1 MHVPYCKTN
10 LRARSAR
17 GRALLAPR
25 PRRVE
30 LAAQHLQH
38 LRVAGCRGDRR
49 GLDSLFYEWDRVLRP
64 GGYVVVNDW
73 KLHGWQGGAAA
84 DGVQARFEAIAARLG
99 WEQKMLKRT
108 PSSLYFCYKKP
119 LARRELG
126 PLLPPLK

>member
-17 GRALLAPR
+17 
-25 PRRVE
+25 
-30 LAAQHLQH
+30 
-38 LRVAGCRGDRR
+38 
-49 GLDSLFYEWDRVLRP
+49 
-64 GGYVVVNDW
+64 
-73 KLHGWQGGAAA
+73 GWQGGAAA

>member
-1 MHVPYCKTN
+1 MC
-10 LRARSAR
+10 SAR
-17 GRALLAPR
+17 KP
-25 PRRVE
+25 
-30 LAAQHLQH
+30 
-38 LRVAGCRGDRR
+38 
-49 GLDSLFYEWDRVLRP
+49 LFYEWDRVLRP

-84 DGVQARFEAIAARLG
+84 DGVQARFEAIVARLG

>member
-1 MHVPYCKTN
+1 M
-10 LRARSAR
+10 LELD
-17 GRALLAPR
+17 LLSRMPFPNGQFDAVHSRLSGPR
-25 PRRVE
+25 F
-30 LAAQHLQH
+30 AHSNAS
-38 LRVAGCRGDRR
+38 
-49 GLDSLFYEWDRVLRP
+49 LDSLFYEWDRVLRP

>member
-1 MHVPYCKTN
+1 M
-10 LRARSAR
+10 LRNINPIDLMRLPLLQESSHQVGAVSPDHHRVDRPLAKLVYVRDVVGAR
-17 GRALLAPR
+17 
-25 PRRVE
+25 
-30 LAAQHLQH
+30 
-38 LRVAGCRGDRR
+38 
-49 GLDSLFYEWDRVLRP
+49 LRP

>member
-1 MHVPYCKTN
+1 M
-10 LRARSAR
+10 LRNINPIDLMRLP
-17 GRALLAPR
+17 LL
-25 PRRVE
+25 E
-30 LAAQHLQH
+30 Q
-38 LRVAGCRGDRR
+38 
-49 GLDSLFYEWDRVLRP
+49 SSP

-126 PLLPPLK
+126 PLLPALK